1 MDPATS
7 RLELEALVPESE
19 STTSR
24 SNNKLGAGSNC
35 PKMPLDLKRT
45 QQLLDRSGTRTHQ
58 APDPGLN
65 PGTEEFKIKL
75 STKSAQ
81 DEHRSSRVTSR
92 VTLFIFAS

>member
-24 SNNKLGAGSNC
+24 YRLGAGSNC

-75 STKSAQ
+75 RTKSAQ